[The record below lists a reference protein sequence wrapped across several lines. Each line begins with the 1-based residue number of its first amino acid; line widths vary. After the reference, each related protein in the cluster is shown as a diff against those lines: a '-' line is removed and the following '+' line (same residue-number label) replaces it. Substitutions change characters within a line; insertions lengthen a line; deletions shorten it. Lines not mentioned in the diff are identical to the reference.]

1 MPGDESFYPPVQYS
15 PIWFLLGIGIIVLVI
30 AWYVVVALITRK
42 RARPQSNFQYGPPI
56 LTPSTR
62 ERYIGFIDTVYQR
75 YSSGTIAYAE
85 AHHELSGVIRT
96 FAAEARGVRA
106 PYMTLEDLRNAR
118 QEPLADAVETLYP
131 GAFSGLESG
140 PVDVAVER
148 ARRLVSEWK

>member
-15 PIWFLLGIGIIVLVI
+15 PLWFLLGVGIILLVVI
-30 AWYVVVALITRK
+30 WYILVAVITRK
-42 RARPQSNFQYGPPI
+42 RPLPQSTIQYAPPV
-56 LTPSTR
+56 LTASAR
-62 ERYIGFIDTVYQR
+62 DRYIGFIDAVYTR
-75 YSSGTIAYAE
+75 YTSGTIAYAE

-106 PYMTLEDLRNAR
+106 PYMTLEDLRAAR

-131 GAFSGLESG
+131 GAFSGLEAG

-148 ARRLVSEWK
+148 ARKLVAEWK